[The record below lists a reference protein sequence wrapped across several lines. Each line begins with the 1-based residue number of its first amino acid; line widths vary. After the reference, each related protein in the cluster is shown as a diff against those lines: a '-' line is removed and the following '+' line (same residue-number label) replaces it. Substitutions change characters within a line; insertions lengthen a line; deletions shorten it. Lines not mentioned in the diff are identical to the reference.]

1 MLIGGFCAVMMNVL
15 IRFAAYRL
23 HPFEVT
29 FFRCLFSLFV
39 MLPFIIRSG
48 PSILATPK
56 VGFYTLRAVVGLI
69 SMLSWFYGITIVPLA
84 TATAVNFTAPL
95 FATMAAALILHEDVR
110 LRRWIAV
117 VIGFVGVLVIMRPG
131 RESLDAMLL
140 LILLSA
146 ASSAMNNITVK
157 YLVRTERPNT
167 IVALFS
173 VYLTPLSL
181 IPALFVWEWPDL
193 KSLGALVGLGVI
205 GTLSHLSVARAYLAA
220 DASACA
226 PYEFVRLPY
235 AALIGYL
242 LFGEVSD
249 GWTWVGAAIIAG
261 AATAKEVGGFA
272 VRCDVTNA
280 ADTEQAVA
288 AARERHG
295 PARLAIA
302 CAGIGTAGRI
312 VGRDGPLPLDEF
324 RRTVEVNLIGS
335 FNLLRLAA
343 ADLTALDPLGDGERG
358 LIVLTASVAAYEG
371 QIGQAAYSASKGGIV
386 GLTLPAARELARYGV
401 RVVAIAPGIFA
412 TPMLAGLPQNV
423 QDSLGASVPFPPRLG
438 RPEEYAQLVLD
449 LCRNVMI
456 NGSVVRLDGALRMAP
471 R

>member
-1 MLIGGFCAVMMNVL
+1 M
-15 IRFAAYRL
+15 

-48 PSILATPK
+48 PGILATPK

-95 FATMAAALILHEDVR
+95 FATMAAALVLHEDVR
-110 LRRWIAV
+110 LRRWAAV
-117 VIGFVGVLVIMRPG
+117 VIGFIGVLVIMRPG
-131 RESLDAMLL
+131 RQSLDAMLL

-193 KSLGALVGLGVI
+193 KSLGALVGLGII
-205 GTLSHLSVARAYLAA
+205 GTLAHLSVARAYLAA

-261 AATAKEVGGFA
+261 AAIYVAHREAK
-272 VRCDVTNA
+272 
-280 ADTEQAVA
+280 
-288 AARERHG
+288 
-295 PARLAIA
+295 LA
-302 CAGIGTAGRI
+302 
-312 VGRDGPLPLDEF
+312 
-324 RRTVEVNLIGS
+324 
-335 FNLLRLAA
+335 
-343 ADLTALDPLGDGERG
+343 
-358 LIVLTASVAAYEG
+358 
-371 QIGQAAYSASKGGIV
+371 
-386 GLTLPAARELARYGV
+386 
-401 RVVAIAPGIFA
+401 
-412 TPMLAGLPQNV
+412 
-423 QDSLGASVPFPPRLG
+423 RLG
-438 RPEEYAQLVLD
+438 RTVPVA
-449 LCRNVMI
+449 RPA
-456 NGSVVRLDGALRMAP
+456 VR
-471 R
+471 

>member
-131 RESLDAMLL
+131 RDSLDAMLL

-205 GTLSHLSVARAYLAA
+205 GTLAHLSVARAYLAA

-242 LFGEVSD
+242 LFGELTD
-249 GWTWVGAAIIAG
+249 AWTWVGAAII
-261 AATAKEVGGFA
+261 
-272 VRCDVTNA
+272 
-280 ADTEQAVA
+280 VA
-288 AARERHG
+288 ASMYVAYREAQVSKHG
-295 PARLAIA
+295 RKETGEPAPAR
-302 CAGIGTAGRI
+302 
-312 VGRDGPLPLDEF
+312 
-324 RRTVEVNLIGS
+324 
-335 FNLLRLAA
+335 
-343 ADLTALDPLGDGERG
+343 
-358 LIVLTASVAAYEG
+358 
-371 QIGQAAYSASKGGIV
+371 
-386 GLTLPAARELARYGV
+386 
-401 RVVAIAPGIFA
+401 
-412 TPMLAGLPQNV
+412 
-423 QDSLGASVPFPPRLG
+423 
-438 RPEEYAQLVLD
+438 
-449 LCRNVMI
+449 
-456 NGSVVRLDGALRMAP
+456 
-471 R
+471 

>member
-15 IRFAAYRL
+15 IRFASYRL

-39 MLPFIIRSG
+39 ILPFIIRSG

-95 FATMAAALILHEDVR
+95 FATMAAALVLHEDVR

-117 VIGFVGVLVIMRPG
+117 VIGFIGVLVIMRPG

-193 KSLGALVGLGVI
+193 KSLGALIGLGII
-205 GTLSHLSVARAYLAA
+205 GTLAHLSVARAYLAA

-249 GWTWVGAAIIAG
+249 GWTWFGAAIIAG
-261 AATAKEVGGFA
+261 AAIYVAHREAK
-272 VRCDVTNA
+272 
-280 ADTEQAVA
+280 
-288 AARERHG
+288 
-295 PARLAIA
+295 LA
-302 CAGIGTAGRI
+302 
-312 VGRDGPLPLDEF
+312 
-324 RRTVEVNLIGS
+324 
-335 FNLLRLAA
+335 
-343 ADLTALDPLGDGERG
+343 
-358 LIVLTASVAAYEG
+358 
-371 QIGQAAYSASKGGIV
+371 
-386 GLTLPAARELARYGV
+386 
-401 RVVAIAPGIFA
+401 
-412 TPMLAGLPQNV
+412 
-423 QDSLGASVPFPPRLG
+423 RLG
-438 RPEEYAQLVLD
+438 RTVPVA
-449 LCRNVMI
+449 RPA
-456 NGSVVRLDGALRMAP
+456 VR
-471 R
+471 